1 MGLADIDAGLRLCR
15 LSQWDQVRRD
25 WERFVVGESSSA
37 TVALVDDRVMGTAA
51 TSRYGTR
58 FGWIGMVLVDPAS
71 QGRGVGASLLRHT
84 LDELRDVAVVRL
96 DATPAGHPLYVRQGF
111 ADECPLLRM
120 ERTVGAPVM
129 TADSSVSLMTPADLQ
144 EIGSMDLGVFGAPRA
159 GLLEWMYAGA
169 PEYAVVARRNERIA
183 GYVLGRH
190 GFQFE
195 HLGPI
200 IAADAHLAS
209 TMTATCLSRYSD
221 RPFIIDA
228 TGHDA
233 AWLHFL
239 DQAGFREQR
248 PFTRMYRGGTLP
260 IGNLQQQFAVLG
272 PEFG

>member
-1 MGLADIDAGLRLCR
+1 MGPADIDAGLRLCR
-15 LSQWDQVRRD
+15 LSHWDQVRRD
-25 WERFVVGESSSA
+25 WERFVAGESASA
-37 TVALVDDRVMGTAA
+37 TVALVDDRVSGTAA
-51 TSRYGTR
+51 TIRYGTR
-58 FGWIGMVLVDPAS
+58 FGWIGMVLVDPAA

-84 LDELRDVAVVRL
+84 IDQLRDVEMVRL
-96 DATPAGHPLYVRQGF
+96 DATPAGHSLYLKQGF

-120 ERTVGAPVM
+120 ELTVGAQVI
-129 TADSSVSLMTPADLQ
+129 TADSSVSPMTPADVQ
-144 EIGSMDLGVFGAPRA
+144 EIGSMDLDVFGAPRA

-169 PEYAVVARRNERIA
+169 PEYAVVARCRERIT

-200 IAADAHLAS
+200 VAADAHAAS
-209 TMTATCLSRYSD
+209 IMTAACLSRHSD

-228 TGHDA
+228 TCHDA
-233 AWLHFL
+233 AWLRFL
-239 DQAGFREQR
+239 QEAGFRQQR
-248 PFTRMYRGGTLP
+248 PFTRMYRGGQLP